1 MSMKTPPQVAQ
12 MQELKSYK
20 NQVKKS

>member
-1 MSMKTPPQVAQ
+1 MSMKTPPQAAQ
-12 MQELKSYK
+12 LQESKFYK